1 MLFKLQE
8 SDNSIEI
15 EPLGYKDFSSF
26 GQLEKDLENLI
37 AKNILDV
44 LFEDAKLM
52 PIFQER
58 QYQAEADIYALNEKG
73 ELVIFELKRSSA
85 KGDAVQQALRYA
97 QDAGQWTYKKLESK
111 YQQYTEQYD
120 TRLNKAHEEAF
131 NLEHQLEPKE
141 FNNKQHLIIIGSA
154 ADNSLIL
161 SVDYWKN
168 SGLSIDFLP
177 YRIYEIQGQK
187 YFEFFAPPYDCHKNP
202 IDMKGVLF
210 DTNKSYNRDSIWQMI
225 ENKRLESYGDAKRF
239 VGHVHIGDTVFFS
252 HKGYGI
258 IAAAKV
264 KGMLKKPSEDTW
276 YRDVEFLTKIPT
288 RYDSIKYMPFSKV
301 TEFTEKSFF
310 WARTIKV
317 PYLSKLESDELVE
330 ELKKYLI

>member
-8 SDNSIEI
+8 GDNSIGL
-15 EPLGYKDFSSF
+15 EPLQYKDFSSF
-26 GQLEKDLENLI
+26 GQVEKDLENLI
-37 AKNILDV
+37 ANNILDV
-44 LFEDAKLM
+44 LFEDSKLM

-85 KGDAVQQALRYA
+85 KNDAVQQALRYA
-97 QDAGQWTYKKLESK
+97 QDAGQWTYQKLEGKLKK
-111 YQQYTEQYD
+111 YTSQDVTLSE
-120 TRLNKAHEEAF
+120 AHQEAF
-131 NLEHQLEPKE
+131 NLEHPLEPKE

-154 ADNSLIL
+154 ADNSLMS

-177 YRIYEIQGQK
+177 YRIYEIEGQK
-187 YFEFFAPPYDCHKNP
+187 YFEFFAPPYDNHKNP
-202 IDMKGVLF
+202 SDIKGVLF
-210 DTNKSYNRDSIWQMI
+210 DTNKSYNSNSIWQMI
-225 ENKRLESYGDAKRF
+225 ENRQLASYGDAKRF
-239 VGHVHIGDTVFFS
+239 VAHVHIGDTVFFS

-264 KGMLKKPSEDTW
+264 KGVLQKPSDNTW
-276 YRDVEFLTKIPT
+276 YRDVEFLTKIPN
-288 RYDSIKYMPFSKV
+288 RNEPIKSMPFSKV

-317 PYLSKLESDELVE
+317 PYLSKNEADDLVE
-330 ELKKYLI
+330 ELKKYLA